1 MAENRLSTTV
11 ASLFDGMDKFMSSK
25 TVVGEVVHIKDKIIV
40 PLIDV
45 SFGVGAG
52 AWDKSDKGSA
62 AGGLGGRMSPA
73 AVLVISDDGIK
84 MVPVSRSQDV
94 VSKII
99 DMVPD
104 VINKFTKGSGSD
116 DTEAVVDSVV
126 SGMDSG
132 SNGGKKRTE

>member
-1 MAENRLSTTV
+1 MAENKLSTTV

-25 TVVGEVVHIKDKIIV
+25 TVVGDVVHIKDKIII

-52 AWDKSDKGSA
+52 AWDKTDKGSA
-62 AGGLGGRMSPA
+62 AGGLGGKMSPA
-73 AVLVISDDGIK
+73 AVLVISDDGVK

-94 VSKII
+94 VSKVI

-104 VINKFTKGSGSD
+104 IINKFTKGSDRD
-116 DTEAVVDSVV
+116 DTEEIVEDVVHKMEND
-126 SGMDSG
+126 GEQQ
-132 SNGGKKRTE
+132 N

>member
-1 MAENRLSTTV
+1 MAENKLSTTV

-25 TVVGEVVHIKDKIIV
+25 TVVGDVVHIKDKIII

-52 AWDKSDKGSA
+52 AWDKTDKGSA
-62 AGGLGGRMSPA
+62 AGGLGGKMSPA
-73 AVLVISDDGIK
+73 AVLVISDDGVK

-94 VSKII
+94 VSKVI

-104 VINKFTKGSGSD
+104 IINKFTKGSDRD
-116 DTEAVVDSVV
+116 DTEEIVEDVVHKMEND
-126 SGMDSG
+126 G
-132 SNGGKKRTE
+132 EQQY

>member
-11 ASLFDGMDKFMSSK
+11 ASMFEGMDKFMSSK
-25 TVVGEVVHIKDKIIV
+25 TVVGDVVHIKDKIIV

-52 AWDKSDKGSA
+52 AWDKAEKGSA
-62 AGGLGGRMSPA
+62 AGGLGGKISPA

-94 VSKII
+94 VSKLI

-104 VINKFTKGSGSD
+104 VVAKFKGGSKED
-116 DTEAVVDSVV
+116 DTQEVVDSIV
-126 SGMDSG
+126 DDIE
-132 SNGGKKRTE
+132 KKS

>member
-11 ASLFDGMDKFMSSK
+11 ASMFEGMDKFMSSK
-25 TVVGEVVHIKDKIIV
+25 TVVGDVVHIKDKIIV

-52 AWDKSDKGSA
+52 AWDKAEKGSA
-62 AGGLGGRMSPA
+62 AGGLGGKMSPA

-94 VSKII
+94 VSKLI

-104 VINKFTKGSGSD
+104 VVAKFKGGSKD
-116 DTEAVVDSVV
+116 DDAQEVVDSIV
-126 SGMDSG
+126 DDIE
-132 SNGGKKRTE
+132 KKS

>member
-11 ASLFDGMDKFMSSK
+11 ASMFEGMDKFMSSK
-25 TVVGEVVHIKDKIIV
+25 TVVGDVVHIKDKIIV

-52 AWDKSDKGSA
+52 AWDKAEKGSA
-62 AGGLGGRMSPA
+62 AGGLGGKLSPA

-84 MVPVSRSQDV
+84 MIPVSRSQDV
-94 VSKII
+94 VSKLI

-104 VINKFTKGSGSD
+104 VVAKFKGGSKDD
-116 DTEAVVDSVV
+116 DTQEVVDSIV
-126 SGMDSG
+126 DDIE
-132 SNGGKKRTE
+132 KKS

>member
-1 MAENRLSTTV
+1 MAENKLSTTV

-25 TVVGEVVHIKDKIIV
+25 TVIGDVVHIKDKIII

-52 AWDKSDKGSA
+52 AWDKTDKGSA
-62 AGGLGGRMSPA
+62 AGGLGGKMSPA
-73 AVLVISDDGIK
+73 AVLVISDDGVK

-94 VSKII
+94 VSKVI

-104 VINKFTKGSGSD
+104 IINKFTKGSDRD
-116 DTEAVVDSVV
+116 DTEEIVEDVVHKMEND
-126 SGMDSG
+126 GEQQ
-132 SNGGKKRTE
+132 N

>member
-1 MAENRLSTTV
+1 M
-11 ASLFDGMDKFMSSK
+11 FDGMDKFMSSK
-25 TVVGEVVHIKDKIIV
+25 TVVGDVVHIKDKIIV

-52 AWDKSDKGSA
+52 AWDKAEKGSA
-62 AGGLGGRMSPA
+62 AGGLGGKMSPA

-94 VSKII
+94 VSKLI

-104 VINKFTKGSGSD
+104 VVAKFKGKDTDD
-116 DTEAVVDSVV
+116 DTKEVVDSVV
-126 SGMDSG
+126 ERME
-132 SNGGKKRTE
+132 K